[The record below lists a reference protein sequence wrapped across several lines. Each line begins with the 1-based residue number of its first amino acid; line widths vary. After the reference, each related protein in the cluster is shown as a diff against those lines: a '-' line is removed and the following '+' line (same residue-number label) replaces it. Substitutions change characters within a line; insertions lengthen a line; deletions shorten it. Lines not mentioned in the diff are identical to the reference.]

1 MTTTNQSQNFTR
13 RDVSKMI
20 GTALTIPFTVGL
32 STREAI
38 AAGTTTAALGAYL
51 KIDALNN
58 VTIAIGATE
67 MGQGIL
73 TGLAQVVAEEL
84 KLNWSQVVAVQAD
97 ASSLSSNPFA
107 NPLFRA
113 QLTGGS
119 TSMRGWYLPLRKAA
133 AVARDMLLAAA
144 TQLYGGTWS
153 LTTGGR
159 VINTTTNA
167 THNFSELAATA
178 ATLTPPDA
186 NSVTLTSS
194 FQLIGRRVPR
204 LDVPAK
210 TNGSAMFGL
219 DVRVPGMAY
228 AAVLHCPT
236 NGGTVASAPTSAVGA
251 TNVINLGNAV
261 AFVANDTWSAMRA
274 ASANASQIRWTLP
287 ANLTSRDTAALSA
300 AAKSLVASPN
310 ATTHVYEN
318 IGANQAQAVSG
329 ASFKI
334 DSTYNLP
341 FLAHAC
347 MEVLNCT
354 VSVTSNS
361 CEAWVPTQGQQFLI
375 PTIAAVTGLAASA
388 ISVHTT
394 FLGGGLGRKIET
406 DFVIQAVK
414 VSKAI
419 GKPVKLTWS
428 RTQDFQND
436 KYRPNAAI
444 RVQLGCDN
452 TGTMKGLVYR
462 NVSPSINIQR
472 NTAPGNN
479 PEDTGAVA
487 GATAL
492 PYDIQN
498 RLIEYVPLPTDI
510 PLGYWRSV
518 GESYNTFAIES
529 AVDEVAR
536 ASGVNP
542 LQLRRSALANDARAL
557 AVIDAVDQLS
567 GYSTAS
573 LPAGTGKGLAFLK
586 GFGSYIA
593 LVLHVTGTAAA
604 IRVTRAFYALD
615 CGQVINPDAVE
626 AQLQGGLVH
635 GLSAA
640 LWGQVTFVNG
650 MAQVRNF
657 DNYRLL
663 RMAEMPVVK
672 STIIQSSASPGGVG
686 ETPVPVVAP
695 ALANAIANLTGTR
708 LRNLP
713 LYPGANMGE
722 GGED

>member
-1 MTTTNQSQNFTR
+1 MATTNQLQNFTR

-20 GTALTIPFTVGL
+20 GAALTVPFTVGL
-32 STREAI
+32 STREAL
-38 AAGTTTAALGAYL
+38 AVGATAATLGAYL
-51 KIDALNN
+51 KIDASNN
-58 VTIAIGATE
+58 VTVAIGATE

-73 TGLAQVVAEEL
+73 TGLAQIVAEEL
-84 KLNWSQVVAVQAD
+84 KLNWSQVRAVQAD
-97 ASSLSSNPFA
+97 ASALANNPFA

-119 TSMRGWYLPLRKAA
+119 TSIRGWYLPLRKAA
-133 AVARDMLLAAA
+133 AVARDMLLTAA

-159 VINTTTNA
+159 VINTVTNA

-178 ATLTPPDA
+178 SILTPPDP
-186 NSVTLTSS
+186 NSVSLTSS
-194 FQLIGRRVPR
+194 FQLIGRPVPR
-204 LDVPAK
+204 LDLPAK
-210 TNGSAMFGL
+210 IDGSALFGL
-219 DVRVPGMAY
+219 DIRVPGMAY
-228 AAVLHCPT
+228 ATVIHCPT
-236 NGGTVASAPTSAVGA
+236 LGGTVASAPTSVPGA
-251 TNVINLGNAV
+251 TNIINLGNAV
-261 AFVANDTWSAMRA
+261 AFVANNTWSAMRA
-274 ASANASQIRWTLP
+274 ASANASQIKWTLP
-287 ANLTSRDTAALSA
+287 ANLTSRDTTALTA
-300 AAKSLVASPN
+300 TATSLVASTTT
-310 ATTHVYEN
+310 ATHVYEN

-329 ASFKI
+329 APFKI

-361 CEAWVPTQGQQFLI
+361 CEAWVPTQGQQFLV
-375 PTIAAVTGLAASA
+375 PTIATITGLPASA
-388 ISVHTT
+388 ITVHTT

-436 KYRPNAAI
+436 KYRPSAAI
-444 RVQLGCDN
+444 RVQIGCDSR
-452 TGTMKGLVYR
+452 GVLQGLVYR

-487 GATAL
+487 GATSL
-492 PYDIQN
+492 PYDIPN
-498 RLIEYVPLPTDI
+498 RLIEFVPLLTDI

-529 AVDEVAR
+529 AVDELAR

-542 LQLRRSALANDARAL
+542 LVLRRSALANDARAL

-567 GYSTAS
+567 GYTTTT

-586 GFGSYIA
+586 GFGSYVA
-593 LVLHVTGTAAA
+593 LVLHVKGTASA
-604 IRVTRAFYALD
+604 IRVVRAFYALD
-615 CGQVINPDAVE
+615 CGQVINPDSVE

-640 LWGQVTFVNG
+640 LWGQVNFVKG
-650 MAQVRNF
+650 MPQVRNF
-657 DNYRLL
+657 DSYRLL
-663 RMAEMPVVK
+663 RMAEMPVVR
-672 STIIQSSASPGGVG
+672 STIIQSTAAPGGVG

-695 ALANAIANLTGTR
+695 ALTNAIANLTGTR

-713 LYPGANMGE
+713 LYPGAVMGE
-722 GGED
+722 GGDD